1 MDVLK
6 IAVDT
11 LIVGALAAPWLLLLI
26 DFFFPEV
33 REDGNG
39 KGNGRLSLLL
49 SLVGEKNRGTV
60 AAVLLAAT
68 AYLLGAGVS
77 RVAEDFFDDA
87 DSPVKLTESHI
98 RASVYC
104 NDNERHVLSTDD
116 ISVTPGAG
124 NGKLAC
130 KGWRSG
136 EDRDGARAQVEQI
149 FHLQESALWLT
160 GEDKVSTLRYLHQQ
174 IMVLRG
180 SAFDGLITCVLCL
193 FGWWA
198 TKGPRSRRVLAA
210 LPIGLIFY
218 AVYSFAWHFVCR
230 RGFQPNA
237 VFDDPPLMELT
248 WLAIGAVG
256 CCLLLWKGAQ
266 PVWKGAQPARPYLA
280 LFFLAALLAG
290 LAYSGWW
297 RTEILYDR
305 LVINTYYAQSHS
317 LLKPTQ

>member
-1 MDVLK
+1 MDALK

-26 DFFFPEV
+26 DFFFPEM
-33 REDGNG
+33 RENG
-39 KGNGRLSLLL
+39 SEKGNGRLSRLL

-77 RVAEDFFDDA
+77 RVAEDFFDDE

-104 NDNERHVLSTDD
+104 NNDVGVAA
-116 ISVTPGAG
+116 VTPVPVNDTAT
-124 NGKLAC
+124 NFC
-130 KGWRSG
+130 EGWGSKT
-136 EDRDGARAQVEQI
+136 ESERDKSRHHFEQI
-149 FHLQESALWLT
+149 FYLQESALLQT

-174 IMVLRG
+174 ITVLRG
-180 SAFDGLITCVLCL
+180 SAFDGLIVCVLCL
-193 FGWWA
+193 FGWCA
-198 TKGPRSRRVLAA
+198 TKGLWTRRVLAA
-210 LPIGLIFY
+210 LPIGLGGY
-218 AVYSFAWHFVCR
+218 GAYSLLGHLGRKAY
-230 RGFQPNA
+230 
-237 VFDDPPLMELT
+237 DDPPLMELT
-248 WLAIGAVG
+248 CLAIGAVG
-256 CCLLLWKGAQ
+256 CCLLLWKGVQ
-266 PVWKGAQPARPYLA
+266 PSPSRPYLA
-280 LFFLAALLAG
+280 LFSLAALLAV

-317 LLKPTQ
+317 LPKPAQ